1 MLGFGGPMVMV
12 QPNGNPQKC
21 AMINSKTNIVE
32 NVIIAD
38 LAVDPAPAGYFLV
51 GLPVDTT
58 VVGGWVYDP
67 ATGQFT
73 DPNAPQG
80 E

>member
-21 AMINSKTNIVE
+21 AMINSATNIVE

-38 LAVDPAPAGYFLV
+38 PAVDPAPSGYLLV
-51 GLPVDTT
+51 GIPDDSPVAI
-58 VVGGWVYDP
+58 GWIYDP

-80 E
+80 

>member
-1 MLGFGGPMVMV
+1 MV

-21 AMINSKTNIVE
+21 AMVSASTNIVE

-38 LAVDPAPAGYFLV
+38 PAVDPAPAGYFLV

-58 VVGGWVYDP
+58 VVGGWIYDS
-67 ATGQFT
+67 ATQTFT
-73 DPNAPQG
+73 DPNPEQTP
-80 E
+80 